1 MDRQTEALAELVV
14 YMAMV
19 VAWELSEHNRELTQ
33 AVRDQGVMKLS
44 EMTEVMR
51 SVAPDSR

>member
-19 VAWELSEHNRELTQ
+19 VAWELSGHNRELTQ
-33 AVRDQGVMKLS
+33 AVRDQGVMKLT
-44 EMTEVMR
+44 EMKEAMR

>member
-1 MDRQTEALAELVV
+1 VDRQTEALAELVV

-19 VAWELSEHNRELTQ
+19 VAWELSGHNRELTQ
-33 AVRDQGVMKLS
+33 AVRDQGVMKLT
-44 EMTEVMR
+44 EMKEAMR